1 MVEKD
6 TAALNPPPYC
16 ENVNGRYRLGLS
28 FPDNCPVN
36 IANPSDLKKLK
47 TLFNGRPVYIVTGM
61 DVIAHASAYQA
72 PPVMDSIHHCN
83 HIVFTRKTSKDKN
96 ALDENLLIAQNL
108 YEDTIKLE
116 LGSEL
121 DDVSSSKIRENIDR
135 GRDISNLIDPLCQR
149 FIYEYG
155 IYLREP
161 QYKELQLTKAF
172 VAEAEPLGEKLSEN
186 RYLFFGQCRGFCTQK
201 RCRADDC
208 PAQHGKRRSAC
219 RRRLS

>member
-1 MVEKD
+1 MWKRSEK
-6 TAALNPPPYC
+6 P
-16 ENVNGRYRLGLS
+16 
-28 FPDNCPVN
+28 
-36 IANPSDLKKLK
+36 
-47 TLFNGRPVYIVTGM
+47 
-61 DVIAHASAYQA
+61 
-72 PPVMDSIHHCN
+72 
-83 HIVFTRKTSKDKN
+83 
-96 ALDENLLIAQNL
+96 LIKQNL

-172 VAEAEPLGEKLSEN
+172 VAEAEPLGEKLSEKQ
-186 RYLFFGQCRGFCTQK
+186 YFFFGNAGVFAHRSGAEQMIV
-201 RCRADDC
+201 
-208 PAQHGKRRSAC
+208 RRSMGNGEVPAALRMRNGKWIWKWKNC
-219 RRRLS
+219 FTASAF

>member
-1 MVEKD
+1 MR
-6 TAALNPPPYC
+6 THRHIRHRRSWIP
-16 ENVNGRYRLGLS
+16 
-28 FPDNCPVN
+28 F
-36 IANPSDLKKLK
+36 I
-47 TLFNGRPVYIVTGM
+47 
-61 DVIAHASAYQA
+61 
-72 PPVMDSIHHCN
+72 HCN

-186 RYLFFGQCRGFCTQK
+186 RYLFLGNAGVFAHRSGAEQMIVRRSMGNGEVLAAVGVMKCYPTDFMKNFRTKPQCIISVKMR
-201 RCRADDC
+201 RADW
-208 PAQHGKRRSAC
+208 R
-219 RRRLS
+219 